1 MKDRMTFTARE
12 KSSDYTASM
21 TSPLR
26 IFIIDDHDDVR
37 RALTAHLNSAP
48 GMVVVG
54 DTAEAEDGLLKA
66 RTLRPDVVLVETKRA
81 DGRGL
86 EIVSWIAQSG
96 IGARVIVLTS
106 YPSEWERWAAH
117 RAGAAR
123 YLLKDIGSPL
133 LIDQIRGAATNHAF
147 HDYVHP

>member
-1 MKDRMTFTARE
+1 M
-12 KSSDYTASM
+12 SGQ
-21 TSPLR
+21 LR
-26 IFIIDDHDDVR
+26 ILIIDDHDDVR
-37 RALTAHLNSAP
+37 RALTARLNSAP
-48 GMVVVG
+48 EMTVVG
-54 DTAEAEDGLLKA
+54 ETADAEDGLLKT

-96 IGARVIVLTS
+96 IGARVVVLTS

-133 LIDQIRGAATNHAF
+133 LIDQIRSAAANLSP
-147 HDYVHP
+147 HDYYHSQPADSQ

>member
-1 MKDRMTFTARE
+1 MAG
-12 KSSDYTASM
+12 
-21 TSPLR
+21 PLR
-26 IFIIDDHDDVR
+26 ILIVDDHDDVR
-37 RALTAHLNSAP
+37 RALTARLNSAP
-48 GMVVVG
+48 GMTVVG
-54 DTAEAEDGLLKA
+54 DTADAEDGLLKA
-66 RTLRPDVVLVETKRA
+66 RTLRPDVVVVETKRA

-96 IGARVIVLTS
+96 LEARVIVLTS

-133 LIDQIRGAATNHAF
+133 LIDHIRSAVASAAS
-147 HDYVHP
+147 HDYYHPHPASTR

>member
-1 MKDRMTFTARE
+1 M
-12 KSSDYTASM
+12 SGL
-21 TSPLR
+21 LR
-26 IFIIDDHDDVR
+26 ILIIDDHDDVR
-37 RALTAHLNSAP
+37 HALTARLNSAP
-48 GMVVVG
+48 GMTVVG
-54 DTAEAEDGLLKA
+54 ETADAEDGLLKT
-66 RTLRPDVVLVETKRA
+66 RTLRPEVVVVETKRT

-96 IGARVIVLTS
+96 IGACVIVLTS

-133 LIDQIRGAATNHAF
+133 LIEHIRRAAASLSS
-147 HDYVHP
+147 HDYDHSHPTSTH

>member
-1 MKDRMTFTARE
+1 M
-12 KSSDYTASM
+12 SG
-21 TSPLR
+21 PLR
-26 IFIIDDHDDVR
+26 ILIIDDHDDVR
-37 RALTAHLNSAP
+37 HALTARLSSAP
-48 GMVVVG
+48 GMAVVG
-54 DTAEAEDGLLKA
+54 ETADAEDGLLKT
-66 RTLRPDVVLVETKRA
+66 RTLRPDVVVVETKRA

-123 YLLKDIGSPL
+123 YLLKDIASPL
-133 LIDQIRGAATNHAF
+133 LIEHIRSAAAHLAS
-147 HDYVHP
+147 HDYYHPHPTST

>member
-1 MKDRMTFTARE
+1 M
-12 KSSDYTASM
+12 SGL
-21 TSPLR
+21 LR
-26 IFIIDDHDDVR
+26 ILIIDDHDDVR
-37 RALTAHLNSAP
+37 HALTARLSSAP
-48 GMVVVG
+48 GMAVVG
-54 DTAEAEDGLLKA
+54 ETADAEDGLLKT
-66 RTLRPDVVLVETKRA
+66 RTLRPDVVVVETKRA

-123 YLLKDIGSPL
+123 YLLKDIASPL
-133 LIDQIRGAATNHAF
+133 LIEHIRSAAAHLSS
-147 HDYVHP
+147 HDYYHPHPTST

>member
-1 MKDRMTFTARE
+1 M
-12 KSSDYTASM
+12 SG
-21 TSPLR
+21 PLR
-26 IFIIDDHDDVR
+26 ILIIDDHDDVR
-37 RALTAHLNSAP
+37 RALTARLSSAP
-48 GMVVVG
+48 GMAVIG
-54 DTAEAEDGLLKA
+54 ETADAEDGLLKT
-66 RTLRPDVVLVETKRA
+66 RTLRPDVVVVETKRM

-123 YLLKDIGSPL
+123 YLLKDIASPL
-133 LIDQIRGAATNHAF
+133 LIEHIRSAATHLAS
-147 HDYVHP
+147 HDYYHSHPTST

>member
-1 MKDRMTFTARE
+1 M
-12 KSSDYTASM
+12 SG
-21 TSPLR
+21 PLR
-26 IFIIDDHDDVR
+26 ILIIDDHDDVR
-37 RALTAHLNSAP
+37 RALTARLSSAP
-48 GMVVVG
+48 GMAVVG
-54 DTAEAEDGLLKA
+54 ETASAEDGLLKT
-66 RTLRPDVVLVETKRA
+66 RTLRPDVVVVETKRM

-123 YLLKDIGSPL
+123 YLLKDIASPL
-133 LIDQIRGAATNHAF
+133 LIEHIRSAAAHLAS
-147 HDYVHP
+147 HDYYHPHPTST

>member
-1 MKDRMTFTARE
+1 M
-12 KSSDYTASM
+12 SG
-21 TSPLR
+21 PLR
-26 IFIIDDHDDVR
+26 ILIIDDHDDVR
-37 RALTAHLNSAP
+37 HALTARLSSAP
-48 GMVVVG
+48 GMAVVG
-54 DTAEAEDGLLKA
+54 ETADAEDGLLKT
-66 RTLRPDVVLVETKRA
+66 RTLRPDVVVLETKRA

-123 YLLKDIGSPL
+123 YLLKDIASPL
-133 LIDQIRGAATNHAF
+133 LIEHIRSAAHLSS
-147 HDYVHP
+147 HDYYHPHPTST

>member
-1 MKDRMTFTARE
+1 MAH
-12 KSSDYTASM
+12 
-21 TSPLR
+21 PLR
-26 IFIIDDHDDVR
+26 LLIIDDHDAVR
-37 RALTAHLNSAP
+37 RALTARLNAAP
-48 GMVVVG
+48 GMQVVAE
-54 DTAEAEDGLLKA
+54 TADAEEGLQQTRA
-66 RTLRPDVVLVETKRA
+66 LRPDVALVETKRA

-96 IGARVIVLTS
+96 LGVRVIVLTS

-133 LIDQIRGAATNHAF
+133 LIDQIRNAASDTLSLHYWETLRIA
-147 HDYVHP
+147 HKG